1 MIFLRKNS
9 LFLFNSLLFLL
20 AGGAVF
26 SDSSFAIQFCL
37 GGALFNFFLFIKK
50 FPSKSIQEAQK
61 LDSQD
66 ELNLYE
72 KDLIM
77 EDLDREVT
85 RRRETK
91 QINKN

>member
-1 MIFLRKNS
+1 M
-9 LFLFNSLLFLL
+9 
-20 AGGAVF
+20 
-26 SDSSFAIQFCL
+26 
-37 GGALFNFFLFIKK
+37 FFKK
-50 FPSKSIQEAQK
+50 FPSESIKDAQRF
-61 LDSQD
+61 DSQD
-66 ELNLYE
+66 ELNLHE

>member
-1 MIFLRKNS
+1 MIFFKKNS

-20 AGGAVF
+20 GGGAVF
-26 SDSSFAIQFCL
+26 SDSSFAILFCL
-37 GGALFNFFLFIKK
+37 GGSLFNLFLFLKK
-50 FPSKSIQEAQK
+50 FPSESIKDAQRF
-61 LDSQD
+61 DSQD
-66 ELNLYE
+66 ELNLHE